1 MVRGRPRA
9 YISLVRFHRKPV
21 VVLAVVPIAA
31 LAIIFVA
38 AAVRVHSHLSPEH
51 LPPSSIDFA
60 AMEIE
65 VESVPFE
72 AADGLALRGWMM
84 RGDGAR
90 PAIVLSHDRASG
102 KSSLVNLAIGLRELG
117 FTILMIDFRGH
128 GESEQRLSTLGLREM
143 RDVLGAVDV
152 LQSMDWLDD
161 RRVGLYGVGM
171 GAHAA
176 VLAAAELPAVKVLVL
191 DSLYPDPSYTMVRSF
206 YGDWPFA
213 VKRLSFLPRATFR
226 LLTGEDIDGRR
237 AADIIGRL
245 PGRDM
250 LLLASEGDA
259 ELIAELKGMYL
270 TIPDQTDV
278 DGNLVFVPA
287 AQTEALYGE
296 RLEEYTGTVAA
307 FFDQRLG
314 GER

>member
-1 MVRGRPRA
+1 MVTGGRRA
-9 YISLVRFHRKPV
+9 YIFQVRFLRKSLI
-21 VVLAVVPIAA
+21 LAAIVPLAA
-31 LAIIFVA
+31 AAILFIV
-38 AAVRVHSHLSPEH
+38 AAVRVHSHLSPER
-51 LPPSSIDFA
+51 LAPSSIDFE

-84 RGDGAR
+84 RGEGER
-90 PAIVLSHDRASG
+90 PAIVLCHDRAAG
-102 KSSLVNLAIGLRELG
+102 KASLVNLAIRLHDNG

-143 RDVLGAVDV
+143 RDVLGAVDL
-152 LQSMDWLDD
+152 LQRMEWLDN
-161 RRVGLYGVGM
+161 RRIGLYGVGM

-191 DSLYPDPSYTMVRSF
+191 DSLYPDPSYHLVRSF
-206 YGDWPFA
+206 WGDWPFA
-213 VKRLSFLPRATFR
+213 VRRLAFLPKATFG
-226 LLTGEDIDGRR
+226 LLTGEDADGRR

-250 LLLASEGDA
+250 LLLASEGDPA
-259 ELIAELKGMYL
+259 LIAELKAMYL

-296 RLEEYTGTVAA
+296 SLEEYTRTVAD
-307 FFDQRLG
+307 FFEQRLSG
-314 GER
+314 R